1 MLKCWCG
8 YTAPCQLQLALHIVL
23 VHADG
28 EVALLPGWYS
38 DKCIACLYGDLAKY
52 ELAPSGR
59 GYVGATRVG
68 SVLMQVPSARG
79 PYEGARPNG
88 LRGEEA

>member
-1 MLKCWCG
+1 MPKCWCG
-8 YTAPCQLQLALHIVL
+8 YTAPCQLQVALHIIL
-23 VHADG
+23 VHVDG
-28 EVALLPGWYS
+28 DVALPAGFYS
-38 DKCIACLYGDLAKY
+38 KECLACLYGNLARY

-79 PYEGARPNG
+79 PYNGARPNG